1 MADGERSAPQSL
13 THSGS
18 IHVDAS
24 PQEVYDLVSDITRTG
39 EWSVVC
45 RAAEWEDPS
54 QTGVGARFLGHN
66 ETPTR
71 TWTTTS
77 TVVAATPGEEFAWM
91 VGDGYVRWGY
101 RMRPVHGGTEL
112 THDWEFLP
120 AGQRMFRFRWK
131 GGAQQQIEQRTES
144 AHRSIPETLA
154 TIKRIVEAG

>member
-1 MADGERSAPQSL
+1 MTDDARAEPQPI

-54 QTGVGARFLGHN
+54 STGVGARFIGHN

-101 RMRPVHGGTEL
+101 RMEPVDDGTEL
-112 THDWEFLP
+112 SHDWEFLP
-120 AGQRMFRFRWK
+120 AGQRMFRARWK
-131 GGAQQQIEQRTES
+131 GDAKAQIEQRTES
-144 AHRSIPETLA
+144 AYASIPQTLA
-154 TIKRIVEAG
+154 TIKQIVEGT